1 MFYDPTNTTMSPPV
15 SKQVNIF
22 ATKLPKAF
30 YNNKTK
36 AYHLKYPSYEY
47 TFDVLDFDD
56 GSSI

>member
-1 MFYDPTNTTMSPPV
+1 MSPPV